1 MGVLFLPV
9 ILATSPCPD
18 KSYTLIPPREHG
30 ARCDCYNPHPKEGH
44 AHKVPGSKSCQ
55 YTISGRRCTATCP
68 SGHSKRSRQAPQVL
82 INPDRSIIDCP
93 AGHVSCPITSL
104 PDSHHECVDV
114 NTDLENCGGCAA
126 LGLGKICGKHGNGV
140 RSATCASGVCKT
152 QSCKKGFHLDADTG
166 KCIWRWT
173 P

>member
-1 MGVLFLPV
+1 RRL
-9 ILATSPCPD
+9 TSD
-18 KSYTLIPPREHG
+18 LQI
-30 ARCDCYNPHPKEGH
+30 
-44 AHKVPGSKSCQ
+44 
-55 YTISGRRCTATCP
+55 
-68 SGHSKRSRQAPQVL
+68 
-82 INPDRSIIDCP
+82 INCP

-104 PDSHHECVDV
+104 PGSHHECVDV

-126 LGLGKICGKHGNGV
+126 LGLGKVCGKHGNGV

-152 QSCKKGFHLDADTG
+152 RSWMSFTHLLFHSLQRTESCKKGFHLDADTG